1 MLLYKEM
8 INMEQEHEQKNGKDM
23 ISVEKSEKI
32 ASRMAVLLQDLQML
46 VLKIDDSDR
55 VNQGLPRGVFI
66 DGVKGS
72 ERDLKELGVE
82 MSWFDDY
89 SDKSDYKVAKQ
100 MIFDIRNRVF
110 DVEVVE

>member
-1 MLLYKEM
+1 
-8 INMEQEHEQKNGKDM
+8 MEQQHKQKNGKNM

-32 ASRMAVLLQDLQML
+32 ASNMAVLLQDLQML

-55 VNQGLPRGVFI
+55 VKQGLPRGVFI

-72 ERDLKELGVE
+72 ERNLKELGVE
-82 MSWFDDY
+82 MSWFEDY

-110 DVEVVE
+110 DIEVVE